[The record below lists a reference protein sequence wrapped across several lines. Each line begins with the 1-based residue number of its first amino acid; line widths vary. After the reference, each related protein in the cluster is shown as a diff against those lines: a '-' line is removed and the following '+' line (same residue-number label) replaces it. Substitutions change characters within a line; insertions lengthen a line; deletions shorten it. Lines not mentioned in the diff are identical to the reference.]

1 MCVFCVRY
9 LHTGGSICYGGE
21 LHVERESREKK
32 ALWFLGVRALME
44 VNARYLGG
52 FKTRDTWI

>member
-1 MCVFCVRY
+1 M
-9 LHTGGSICYGGE
+9 
-21 LHVERESREKK
+21 ERESREKK

-52 FKTRDTWI
+52 FKMRDTWIESRGMSRDWSKKED